1 MMTDPIADMLTR
13 IRNASAVRKPEASLP
28 FSKIKFAIAK
38 IFEREGYLVK
48 AERAV
53 SASRHEELRLVLKYL
68 EGNKP
73 AIQGI
78 ERVSR
83 PGCRIYAP
91 KDELPRVLSGYG
103 LAIISTSKGLMTNKE
118 ARKQGL
124 GGEVICKVW

>member
-1 MMTDPIADMLTR
+1 MTDPIADMLTR
-13 IRNASAVRKPEASLP
+13 IRNASIVRKPEVSLP

-38 IFEREGYLVK
+38 IFEREGYLAKV
-48 AERAV
+48 ERAA
-53 SASRHEELRLVLKYL
+53 SASRHEELHLVLKYL

-73 AIQGI
+73 VIQGI

-83 PGCRIYAP
+83 PGCRVYVP
-91 KDELPRVLSGYG
+91 KDELPQVLSGYG

-124 GGEVICKVW
+124 GGEIICKVW